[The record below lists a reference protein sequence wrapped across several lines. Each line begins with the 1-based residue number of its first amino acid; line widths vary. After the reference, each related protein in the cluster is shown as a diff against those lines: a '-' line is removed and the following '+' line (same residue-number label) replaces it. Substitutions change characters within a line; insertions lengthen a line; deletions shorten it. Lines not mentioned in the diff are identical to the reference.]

1 MYVISTHLTG
11 PENVIS
17 THLTGLKSVISTRY
31 TGPEIRHLHSPMQF
45 LGPAE
50 NGT

>member
-1 MYVISTHLTG
+1 MPKLHLMSFDRMVFSSIIA
-11 PENVIS
+11 NFC
-17 THLTGLKSVISTRY
+17 
-31 TGPEIRHLHSPMQF
+31 PMQF